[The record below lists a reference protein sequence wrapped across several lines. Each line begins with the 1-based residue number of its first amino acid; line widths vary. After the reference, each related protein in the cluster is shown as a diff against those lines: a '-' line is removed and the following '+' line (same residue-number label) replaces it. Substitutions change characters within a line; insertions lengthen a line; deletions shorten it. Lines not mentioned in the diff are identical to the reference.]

1 MPMIKP
7 TPRRVEKAMADSRN
21 KGREGMTRSR
31 DRLVSSLV
39 SVFFFSH
46 VLLLLNVNL
55 FQLATYMEPEKKV
68 NKKTTMPRPMSNN
81 HMHHIRFTSKTIRD
95 GFNKRWIQ

>member
-55 FQLATYMEPEKKV
+55 FQLATYMEPEKKGG
-68 NKKTTMPRPMSNN
+68 KKNDDASTHVKQPHVSHSFYLKN
-81 HMHHIRFTSKTIRD
+81 D
-95 GFNKRWIQ
+95 KRWIQ